1 MELVVSIS
9 AVLTERFKIDI
20 KFVATVVLLFEYA
33 IAFIKFVSVA
43 VVPVE
48 VVYGKSVALP
58 RYNATTSGP
67 FCILLLGI
75 VPIGDGET
83 KIFPKCAIPF
93 ASVTNPSKS

>member
-1 MELVVSIS
+1 MRKGYIAS
-9 AVLTERFKIDI
+9 I
-20 KFVATVVLLFEYA
+20 KFVVVA
-33 IAFIKFVSVA
+33 M
-43 VVPVE
+43 VPV
-48 VVYGKSVALP
+48 VVVFGKSVASP

-75 VPIGDGET
+75 VPMGDGET